1 MLFAA
6 LAATLLPVYAAAQNV
21 FTIEVASGGLNFSPA
36 NVNGVSNGD
45 VVQFVFNAAGH
56 TVTQSTLAN
65 PCTPLDGGFNSG
77 TSQAS
82 GDVWNLTISDASKPV
97 WFFCATAQPL
107 IHCEQGMVG
116 AVNSPDGTFASYTNA
131 AKAATN
137 TPSVSGVVLSGSGA
151 AATASLTTAP
161 VVSGTSP
168 ASASGSA
175 SGSGSGSGSGSAT
188 GSAAATQSSS
198 AAQPFA
204 GFESL
209 GATVLALFGA
219 LLF

>member
-21 FTIEVASGGLNFSPA
+21 FTVEVASSGLNFSPN
-36 NVNGVSNGD
+36 NVNGVSDGD
-45 VVQFVFNAAGH
+45 VVQFVFRATGH
-56 TVTQSTLAN
+56 TVTQSTLAD

-77 TSQAS
+77 TSQAA
-82 GDVWNLTISDASKPV
+82 GDVWNLTISDATTPI
-97 WFFCATAQPL
+97 WYFCATAQPQ

-116 AVNSPDGTFASYTNA
+116 AINSPDDKFASYTNA

-137 TPSVSGVVLSGSGA
+137 TPSVSEVVLSGSGA

-168 ASASGSA
+168 AS
-175 SGSGSGSGSGSAT
+175 GSGSDSGSAT

-204 GFESL
+204 GFETL

>member
-21 FTIEVASGGLNFSPA
+21 FTVEVASSGLNFSPN
-36 NVNGVSNGD
+36 NVNGASNGD
-45 VVQFVFNAAGH
+45 IVQFVFRAAGH

-77 TSQAS
+77 TSQAT
-82 GDVWNLTISDASKPV
+82 GDVWNLTISDASRPV
-97 WFFCATAQPL
+97 WFFCATAQPV

-116 AVNSPDGTFASYTNA
+116 AVNSPDDTFASYTNA

-168 ASASGSA
+168 ASG
-175 SGSGSGSGSGSAT
+175 SGSGSGSDSGSAT
-188 GSAAATQSSS
+188 GSAAASQSSS